1 MAELAKIGIIP
12 SPGEFYGAPATCV
25 SPPPPPT
32 RPSVPPANVSRRN
45 EIVSALSRS
54 RPKLGGLV
62 AEFAAHSVQ
71 CGLGIM
77 QTRL

>member
-1 MAELAKIGIIP
+1 MMGKLVWGNVCQEAGACLVPARCLLMSNVE
-12 SPGEFYGAPATCV
+12 SPRGWREAT
-25 SPPPPPT
+25 PQG
-32 RPSVPPANVSRRN
+32 
-45 EIVSALSRS
+45 RS